1 GAVVSQHPSMV
12 IVKSGTSVKIE
23 CRSLDTNIHTMFWY
37 RQFPKQS
44 LMLMATSHQGFNAI
58 YEQGVVKDK
67 FLINHASPT
76 LSTLTVTSAHPED
89 SGFYV
94 CSALAGSGSST
105 DTQYFGP
112 GTQLT
117 VL

>member
-1 GAVVSQHPSMV
+1 GAVVSQHPSRV

-23 CRSLDTNIHTMFWY
+23 CRSLDFQATTMFWY

-44 LMLMATSHQGFNAI
+44 LMLMATSNEGSKAT
-58 YEQGVVKDK
+58 YEQGVEKDK
-67 FLINHASPT
+67 FLINHASLT

-89 SGFYV
+89 SGFYI

-112 GTQLT
+112 GTRLT